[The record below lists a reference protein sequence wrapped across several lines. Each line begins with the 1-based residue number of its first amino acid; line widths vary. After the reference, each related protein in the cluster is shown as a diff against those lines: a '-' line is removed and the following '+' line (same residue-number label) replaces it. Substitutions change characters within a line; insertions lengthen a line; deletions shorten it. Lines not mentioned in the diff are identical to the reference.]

1 MPKATPE
8 VIKKAF
14 RRLAHEYHPDKNPD
28 NALAEA
34 HFREIQEAYQ
44 VLSNN
49 EKRAAYDHERWLS
62 GRFTKT
68 ILAFTPDYLLRET
81 EKLNAH
87 IAEIDVY
94 RMNKQLLHRY
104 LLFLLSDEK
113 LAIINRKA
121 DEQFTGQFI
130 PEILKTVKLL
140 PYYFAADVLERLKL
154 ISAQTATETNAIRKF
169 GIQLKRHKRGEQL
182 FPWLIV
188 LFTLLLC
195 LAMYWFSKK

>member
-1 MPKATPE
+1 M
-8 VIKKAF
+8 
-14 RRLAHEYHPDKNPD
+14 
-28 NALAEA
+28 AEA

-44 VLSNN
+44 VLSSN

-68 ILAFTPDYLLRET
+68 ILAFTPDYLLREIQ
-81 EKLNAH
+81 KLNAH
-87 IAEIDVY
+87 IAVIDVY
-94 RMNKQLLHRY
+94 RMNKQLLHQY

-121 DEQFTGQFI
+121 DEQFTSNFI
-130 PEILKTVKLL
+130 PEMLKTVKHL
-140 PYYFAADVLERLKL
+140 PYYFAFDILERLKL
-154 ISAQTATETNAIRKF
+154 ISAQTASEMDAIHKF
-169 GIQLKRHKRGEQL
+169 GIQLKQHKRWEQL

-195 LAMYWFSKK
+195 LAMYWFSRK